1 MSLRVKCNLSTDLAI
16 LKLWCNGQK
25 FGREHVTSGT
35 KRERLDVCGGA
46 QSSQL
51 KPQACA
57 RARACVSVFLC
68 PPPHPAPPNRHL
80 WIGYRSYETG
90 LRDPG
95 FPPFLSENVMLM
107 FAYVYV
113 VCFHGVVHCVT
124 KTQILLRNHRRHHR
138 RVSNLRHNQIVMM
151 HLSIQRQRI
160 AGYTVTSVRP
170 SRQRK
175 ALCHLCAFFLVPAC
189 SRAVRKESLKRRL
202 NGIVGCDQRRFLC
215 ITGSLFSFISFLC
228 R

>member
-57 RARACVSVFLC
+57 RARACFCVPLPTRPLQIDTFGL
-68 PPPHPAPPNRHL
+68 A
-80 WIGYRSYETG
+80 TG
-90 LRDPG
+90 VTRQDWGIQG
-95 FPPFLSENVMLM
+95 FPPSWAKMWCLCLLM
-107 FAYVYV
+107 FMWCAFMVL
-113 VCFHGVVHCVT
+113 CTVT
-124 KTQILLRNHRRHHR
+124 KTQILLWNHGRHHR

-151 HLSIQRQRI
+151 HLSIQRQSI

-175 ALCHLCAFFLVPAC
+175 ALYHLCAFFSPVLEPCVKKHWKG
-189 SRAVRKESLKRRL
+189 V
-202 NGIVGCDQRRFLC
+202 
-215 ITGSLFSFISFLC
+215 
-228 R
+228 